1 MHNDQT
7 PPPGYAGVQL
17 CHSPVEGCEPL
28 QAAGASMEL
37 EPIRWLICTT
47 LKLKN
52 PSAC

>member
-28 QAAGASMEL
+28 QAAGACHGIGTRPVADL
-37 EPIRWLICTT
+37 HYP
-47 LKLKN
+47 
-52 PSAC
+52 